1 MIFGFLRLAIV
12 GFLVL
17 SVVYLLVSWY
27 SRSVRREWL
36 EKRFDEGDITGER
49 DTYVALGMLEYQQGL
64 RRKLLIL
71 VYVIP
76 TIVIVGIVY
85 ILNFS

>member
-27 SRSVRREWL
+27 SRSVERERL
-36 EKRFDEGDITGER
+36 EKRFDEGDSGGDR
-49 DTYVALGMLEYQQGL
+49 DAYVAAGMKDYQTGL

-71 VYVIP
+71 VYVLP
-76 TIVIVGIVY
+76 AVVLTGVIY
-85 ILNFS
+85 ILNFT